1 MMGTSMKP
9 MNSRTRS
16 PEQIAAAGMARLKR
30 LEGEAWL
37 EQKLVETL
45 EKRGV
50 EYQRQVRTVCGIAD
64 VVTDDTVYEVKVAL
78 TLDILFKAVGQV
90 SMYAEALGRNRRVIA
105 GHRVKGMDDVYA
117 VVRRLGVEINV
128 VP

>member
-1 MMGTSMKP
+1 

-16 PEQIAAAGMARLKR
+16 PKQIEAAGMARLKR

-45 EKRGV
+45 ERRGV
-50 EYQRQVRTVCGIAD
+50 EYRRQVRTPCGIAD

-90 SMYAEALGRNRRVIA
+90 SMYAWALGKSRRVIA
-105 GHRVKGMDDVYA
+105 GHPVKGMDEAYD
-117 VVRRLGVEINV
+117 VVRRMGIEINV